1 MDKTTSEEKRDPL
14 NDPADFLKMGMELAN
29 SKAGAMVD
37 AMVARVMNKHAGD
50 PLWEAVAASI
60 LLHKV
65 PGFHLRMLQDAN
77 RNAAYRKAIEIHA
90 PGRIVLDIGTGSGLL
105 AMIAARAGAARV
117 IACEANPMIADRAKA
132 VIAANGLADA
142 ITVIDRHSLKL
153 DREADLYGGAE
164 VVVSEVFATNLLS
177 EGVLPSLFHAR
188 RHLAAPNAM
197 FIPEYAA
204 IRVALASFK
213 EMGPLPSS
221 VEGFDLSLFSPHFHH
236 VDGVPSDDP
245 HLALKSDP
253 GTLFAFDF
261 SGADAPAQTGRCDIE
276 LESHGGRVSGL
287 AQWIELQF
295 GRGIRYENAPAVDEM
310 HHWWI
315 NTIGR
320 DPHDTQRGDRFSVGG
335 WYSEDK
341 LECWYRA
348 AGS

>member
-1 MDKTTSEEKRDPL
+1 MDKITSEKQRDPL
-14 NDPADFLKMGMELAN
+14 NNPADFRKMGMELAA
-29 SKAGAMVD
+29 SKAGAMAD
-37 AMVARVMNKHAGD
+37 AMVARVMKQHAGD

-60 LLHKV
+60 LLHQV

-77 RNAAYRKAIEIHA
+77 RNAAYRKAIEMHA

-117 IACEANPMIADRAKA
+117 IACETNPMIADRAKA

-153 DREADLYGGAE
+153 DRKADLFGGAE
-164 VVVSEVFATNLLS
+164 VVVSEVFATDLLS
-177 EGVLPSLFHAR
+177 EGVLPSLAHAR
-188 RHLAAPNAM
+188 THLAVPHAK

-204 IRVALASFK
+204 IKVALASFK
-213 EMGPLPSS
+213 ETGPLPLS
-221 VEGFDLSLFSPHFHH
+221 VEGFDLSLFSPHFQY

-245 HLALKSDP
+245 NLALKSAPD
-253 GTLFAFDF
+253 TLFAFDF
-261 SGADAPAQTGRCDIE
+261 SAADGPAQTGRNDIE
-276 LESHGGRVSGL
+276 LKSHGGHVSGL

-295 GRGIRYENAPAVDEM
+295 GGGIGYENAPAIDET

-320 DPHDTQRGDRFSVGG
+320 EPHDTEPGDRFSVGG
-335 WYSEDK
+335 WYCEDK
-341 LECWYRA
+341 LECWYQ
-348 AGS
+348 AGGR